1 MTDLQSFLQ
10 IDLPAI
16 LAAVLACF
24 SCALVGNYL
33 VLRRLSLFGDAISHA
48 ILPGLVIAF
57 LVSGERSGVPMLVGA
72 VGAALVASLMIE
84 AVGRLGRLDAS
95 AAMGV
100 VFSVLFAAGIVLLEQ
115 TRARTVHIDTEAVLY
130 GQLEDIL
137 WLAPTSWASLADSKV
152 WTDLPR
158 EVITLAGVA
167 VGCVIL
173 VLCFYKE
180 LKITTFDPALAA
192 TLGIPARG
200 FHYGLV
206 LVVAIVAVAAFE
218 AVGSILVVAM
228 LVCPAATARLLTD
241 RLVCQLWLS
250 TAMGILAGV
259 GGYVL
264 AAFGPFWFGGTD
276 SLSAAGMMATVAGTF
291 LLLAI
296 VFAPRYGVLRRKL
309 GRMDLP
315 P

>member
-1 MTDLQSFLQ
+1 
-10 IDLPAI
+10 
-16 LAAVLACF
+16 
-24 SCALVGNYL
+24 
-33 VLRRLSLFGDAISHA
+33 
-48 ILPGLVIAF
+48 
-57 LVSGERSGVPMLVGA
+57 
-72 VGAALVASLMIE
+72 
-84 AVGRLGRLDAS
+84 
-95 AAMGV
+95 
-100 VFSVLFAAGIVLLEQ
+100 
-115 TRARTVHIDTEAVLY
+115 
-130 GQLEDIL
+130 
-137 WLAPTSWASLADSKV
+137 
-152 WTDLPR
+152 
-158 EVITLAGVA
+158 
-167 VGCVIL
+167 
-173 VLCFYKE
+173 

-206 LVVAIVAVAAFE
+206 LVVAIVAVTAFE

-309 GRMDLP
+309 GRMDHP